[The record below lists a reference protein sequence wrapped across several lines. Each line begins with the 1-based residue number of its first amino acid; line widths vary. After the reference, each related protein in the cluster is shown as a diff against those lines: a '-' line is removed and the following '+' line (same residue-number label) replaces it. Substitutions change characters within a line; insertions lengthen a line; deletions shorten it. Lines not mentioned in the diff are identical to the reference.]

1 VGYGEPILGL
11 TRGRATMRQLGG
23 GERRWIPDVLSGG
36 ALGGGRGG
44 KGSGGG
50 RCEVRHGQGCLL

>member
-1 VGYGEPILGL
+1 
-11 TRGRATMRQLGG
+11 MRQLGG